1 MQFSFKS
8 INELNKYFS
17 ELFRCSVFFDRSLL
31 IDNVFY
37 LTSSIYES
45 DYNKDITS
53 LKDNNILYLFGIDV
67 IREGNEYKILNI
79 NTIMNKKIK
88 ELLERLHEEGHI
100 NNSEYNMLMSLNSK
114 VVVTRYS
121 LDNVNTTWEPF
132 TKIVIPESKL

>member
-1 MQFSFKS
+1 MQPTSEETTF
-8 INELNKYFS
+8 INS
-17 ELFRCSVFFDRSLL
+17 DRS
-31 IDNVFY
+31 I
-37 LTSSIYES
+37 
-45 DYNKDITS
+45 
-53 LKDNNILYLFGIDV
+53 G
-67 IREGNEYKILNI
+67 LNI

-132 TKIVIPESKL
+132 TKIIIPESKL

>member
-100 NNSEYNMLMSLNSK
+100 NNSEYYFCPCISNH
-114 VVVTRYS
+114 
-121 LDNVNTTWEPF
+121 
-132 TKIVIPESKL
+132 